1 MYFYNT
7 IVVIACPR
15 IQSGHF
21 DNQAHLFTMKP
32 TKATHMIRWPI
43 LGLAVWLLLAL
54 PGVGLAGEGSED
66 YYKIGPSDIL
76 EIIVWKESAVSR
88 SDVLVRPDGRISL
101 PLVDDVLAAGLTPME
116 LKDVV
121 TRQLSKYLEMPQVFI
136 TVKDPASQTCS
147 VLGNVKRPGRYKMLT
162 PTNVLQALALAGGFN
177 EWAHKDDVIILRG
190 TGKNQKRLPFVY
202 SEVISG
208 KKKEQNI
215 RLQPGDVVIVP

>member
-1 MYFYNT
+1 
-7 IVVIACPR
+7 
-15 IQSGHF
+15 
-21 DNQAHLFTMKP
+21 MKP
-32 TKATHMIRWPI
+32 TRAGHIIRWWT
-43 LGLAVWLLLAL
+43 LGLLFCVLLW
-54 PGVGLAGEGSED
+54 GCRVCLAGEGSED

-116 LKDVV
+116 LKEVV
-121 TRQLSKYLEMPQVFI
+121 TRQLGKFLEMPQVFI

-190 TGKNQKRLPFVY
+190 TGKDLKRLPFVY
-202 SEVISG
+202 SEVVSG